1 MVTKLVLVFRDTY
14 ARSSPRY
21 VLYDTMG
28 NCLSIKMDT
37 KRRVWVRRRRR
48 QRSNQL
54 QLQSFYP
61 SHGTIYSDALPRPR
75 KDRHHR
81 SRQSNHLVLN
91 YVPVASSGQPMP
103 WLSSNNTTQ
112 QHGQHPSQPTAPTQP
127 TQPMSTQAVPAQQN
141 VTQSSPTQLVMP
153 QQHAMVMDVAMAR
166 DLLQDP

>member
-1 MVTKLVLVFRDTY
+1 
-14 ARSSPRY
+14 
-21 VLYDTMG
+21 
-28 NCLSIKMDT
+28 
-37 KRRVWVRRRRR
+37 
-48 QRSNQL
+48 
-54 QLQSFYP
+54 
-61 SHGTIYSDALPRPR
+61 
-75 KDRHHR
+75 
-81 SRQSNHLVLN
+81 
-91 YVPVASSGQPMP
+91 MP